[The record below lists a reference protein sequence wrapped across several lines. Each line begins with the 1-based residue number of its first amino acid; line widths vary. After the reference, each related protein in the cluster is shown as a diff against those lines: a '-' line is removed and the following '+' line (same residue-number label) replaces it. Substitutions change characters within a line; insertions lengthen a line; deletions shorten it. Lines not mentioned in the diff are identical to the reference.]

1 VPITAI
7 IVSIQGILDVIKFVS
22 DFQQFSPSIK
32 LTINDITE
40 ILSESDVSTH
50 NPIPVEVITS
60 V

>member
-1 VPITAI
+1 
-7 IVSIQGILDVIKFVS
+7 VSIQGILDVIKFVS